1 MFTEEVFIM
10 IISSRLEARKSVQ
23 DNFELA
29 CKFQMTVI
37 NVFHKDL
44 ITGEIV
50 LTDMFSHDSIQ
61 AVTWRDNY
69 LESLKKLEVP
79 YICYVGDHFT
89 EASGYLGFEE

>member
-1 MFTEEVFIM
+1 MVIN
-10 IISSRLEARKSVQ
+10 SRLEARKSVE

-61 AVTWRDNY
+61 ASIWRDDY
-69 LESLKKLEVP
+69 IESLKKLGVP
-79 YICYVGDHFT
+79 YICYVGDYFT
-89 EASGYLGFEE
+89 EAEGCLDFEE

>member
-1 MFTEEVFIM
+1 M
-10 IISSRLEARKSVQ
+10 IISSRLEARKSVY
-23 DNFELA
+23 DNFYLA

-50 LTDMFSHDSIQ
+50 LTDMFSHD
-61 AVTWRDNY
+61 AVSALTWRDNY
-69 LESLKKLEVP
+69 LKSLKKLGVP

-89 EASGYLGFEE
+89 EASGYLDFEE

>member
-1 MFTEEVFIM
+1 M
-10 IISSRLEARKSVQ
+10 IINSRLEARKSVK

-50 LTDMFSHDSIQ
+50 LTDMFSHDTVS
-61 AVTWRDNY
+61 ALTWRDKY
-69 LESLKKLEVP
+69 LQSLKKLSVP

-89 EASGYLGFEE
+89 EAFGCLDFEE

>member
-1 MFTEEVFIM
+1 MVIN
-10 IISSRLEARKSVQ
+10 SRLEARKSVE
-23 DNFELA
+23 DNFEIA

-44 ITGEIV
+44 ITNEIV

-61 AVTWRDNY
+61 AIIWRDDY
-69 LESLKKLEVP
+69 IESLKKLGVP

-89 EASGYLGFEE
+89 EASGYLDFEK

>member
-10 IISSRLEARKSVQ
+10 IISSRLEARRSVE

-50 LTDMFSHDSIQ
+50 LTDMFSHDTVNAI
-61 AVTWRDNY
+61 AWRDNY
-69 LESLKKLEVP
+69 LESLKKLGVP
-79 YICYVGDHFT
+79 YICYVGNYFT
-89 EASGYLGFEE
+89 EASGCLDIKE

>member
-1 MFTEEVFIM
+1 M
-10 IISSRLEARKSVQ
+10 IISSRLEARKSVE

-44 ITGEIV
+44 ITGEIN
-50 LTDMFSHDSIQ
+50 LTDMFSHDTFSAI
-61 AVTWRDNY
+61 TWRDNY
-69 LESLKKLEVP
+69 LESLKKLGVP

-89 EASGYLGFEE
+89 EAFGCLDFEE

>member
-1 MFTEEVFIM
+1 MFAEEVFII
-10 IISSRLEARKSVQ
+10 IISSRLEARKSVEHS
-23 DNFELA
+23 FELA

-61 AVTWRDNY
+61 AVKWRDNY

-89 EASGYLGFEE
+89 EASGYLDFEE

>member
-1 MFTEEVFIM
+1 MVIN
-10 IISSRLEARKSVQ
+10 SRLEARKSVE
-23 DNFELA
+23 DSFELA

-61 AVTWRDNY
+61 AIIWKDDY
-69 LESLKKLEVP
+69 IKSLKKLGVP
-79 YICYVGDHFT
+79 YICYVGDYFT
-89 EASGYLGFEE
+89 EASRCLDFEE

>member
-1 MFTEEVFIM
+1 M
-10 IISSRLEARKSVQ
+10 IINSRLEARKSVE

-61 AVTWRDNY
+61 AIIWKDDY
-69 LESLKKLEVP
+69 IKSLKKLGVP
-79 YICYVGDHFT
+79 YICYVGDYFT
-89 EASGYLGFEE
+89 EASGFLDFEE

>member
-1 MFTEEVFIM
+1 M
-10 IISSRLEARKSVQ
+10 IINSRFEARKSVEHS
-23 DNFELA
+23 FELA
-29 CKFQMTVI
+29 SKLHMTVI

-89 EASGYLGFEE
+89 EASGYLDFEE

>member
-1 MFTEEVFIM
+1 M
-10 IISSRLEARKSVQ
+10 IISSRLEARKSVE
-23 DNFELA
+23 DNFDLA

-50 LTDMFSHDSIQ
+50 LTDMLSHD
-61 AVTWRDNY
+61 AVSAIIWRDNY

-89 EASGYLGFEE
+89 EASGYLDFEE

>member
-1 MFTEEVFIM
+1 M
-10 IISSRLEARKSVQ
+10 IINSRLEARKSVEYS
-23 DNFELA
+23 FELA
-29 CKFQMTVI
+29 CKSRMTVI

-79 YICYVGDHFT
+79 DICYVGDHFT
-89 EASGYLGFEE
+89 EASGYLDFEE